1 MGYACF
7 YLAVVAACLLWSAAF
22 TAAAAKADR
31 GWRWLLVAVAIL
43 GPVFIILPALVMTWQ
58 LAFGPVPMITN
69 WFGPTLTAFL
79 AALIGGSWIA
89 WAGLARSHDRPL
101 RYSTEPVPLAA
112 HWPLVGLA
120 AMSALA
126 AAVAF
131 GTLLILDNAVAAQAP
146 YLRLEAA
153 SLIQASLPPAVPDSQ
168 NAAPLYEQACGALR
182 ADPAAAKECDSLL
195 RASETID
202 PFSPTAT
209 ELLTHHAAT
218 LDLLRRAADRDTCR
232 FQKDWTRP
240 SIDMAFPEEQAL
252 LFAARLLALEARR
265 EAADGNTT
273 DALRD
278 VVRLHRIG
286 RHASSGSF
294 LVCALIGYAIDRT
307 ALDTLTQ
314 VLPTLRK
321 SDLAALDTPD
331 MRDLVMAP
339 SALSVHLRCEEA
351 TLLTLFADLLG
362 EDFDVA
368 DYVRVM
374 VSPKP
379 LHVIYRE
386 PMLGFTRLFRSF
398 FLPADIAGCRAIM
411 QKYQGMAGKAEPYQ
425 AKLETEAV
433 EAELQTRSPGMHTSL
448 LVPAV
453 GDAFRWQADTLSLRR
468 AAAVLL
474 AATRQ
479 RLETGTVPAT
489 IADLTAKPAPPTTD
503 DPFAAGEPLRMKQAE
518 NVLLVYSVGPD
529 GEDDGGPVAPHADA
543 GPDTV
548 EGNDD
553 IGLRMAL

>member
-7 YLAVVAACLLWSAAF
+7 YLAVVTACLLWSAAF
-22 TAAAAKADR
+22 TAAAAKTAR
-31 GWRWLLVAVAIL
+31 NWRWLLVAVAIL
-43 GPVFIILPALVMTWQ
+43 GPVFIILPALVMTGL
-58 LAFGPVPMITN
+58 LAFGPLPMITN

-79 AALIGGSWIA
+79 AALSGGSWIA

-101 RYSTEPVPLAA
+101 PYSSEPLPLAIR
-112 HWPLVGLA
+112 WPLVGLA

-153 SLIQASLPPAVPDSQ
+153 ALIQAGLPPTVPDSQ
-168 NAAPLYEQACGALR
+168 NAAPLYEQACGSLR
-182 ADPAAAKECDSLL
+182 ADPAAAKEPDSLL

-202 PFSPTAT
+202 PFSPAAT
-209 ELLTHHAAT
+209 ELLARHTAT

-240 SIDMAFPEEQAL
+240 SIDMAFPELQAL
-252 LFAARLLALEARR
+252 VFAARLLSLEARR
-265 EAADGNTT
+265 EAADGNTG

-278 VVRLHRIG
+278 VVRLHRIS
-286 RHASSGSF
+286 RHAGSGPF
-294 LVCALIGYAIDRT
+294 LISALIGSVIDRT

-321 SDLAALDTPD
+321 SDLATLDTPEI
-331 MRDLVMAP
+331 RDLVMAP
-339 SALSVHLRCEEA
+339 PGLTLQLRGEEA
-351 TLLTLFADLLG
+351 TLLTLYADLLS

-368 DYVRVM
+368 NYVRFM
-374 VSPKP
+374 VNPKP
-379 LHVIYRE
+379 LPVIYRE

-398 FLPADIAGCRAIM
+398 FLPADLAGCRAIM
-411 QKYQGMAGKAEPYQ
+411 QKYQEMSGKAEPHQ
-425 AKLETEAV
+425 SKLETEAV
-433 EAELQTRSPGMHTSL
+433 EAAFQTRSPGMHTSL

-453 GDAFRWQADTLSLRR
+453 GDAFRWQAQQLSLRR

-479 RLETGTVPAT
+479 RLESGTAPAT
-489 IADLTAKPAPPTTD
+489 IADLAAKPAPPTID
-503 DPFAAGEPLRMKQAE
+503 DPFAAGELLRMKQAE
-518 NVLLVYSVGPD
+518 NALLVYSVGPD
-529 GEDDGGPVAPHADA
+529 GEDDGGPVTPSADA
-543 GPDTV
+543 TTNVV

-553 IGLRMAL
+553 VGLRMAL

>member
-1 MGYACF
+1 MGYVCF
-7 YLAVVAACLLWSAAF
+7 YLAVVAACLLWSAAC
-22 TAAAAKADR
+22 TAAAAR
-31 GWRWLLVAVAIL
+31 NERCWRWLLVAVAVL
-43 GPVFIILPALVMTWQ
+43 LPVVIILPALVMTGL
-58 LAFGPVPMITN
+58 LAFGPLPMITN

-89 WAGLARSHDRPL
+89 WAGLARSHNRPL
-101 RYSTEPVPLAA
+101 RYASEPVSLAIR
-112 HWPLVGLA
+112 WPLFGLA
-120 AMSALA
+120 AMSVLA

-182 ADPAAAKECDSLL
+182 ADPNAAKGPDSLL
-195 RASETID
+195 QASETID
-202 PFSPTAT
+202 AFSPAAT
-209 ELLTHHAAT
+209 ELLAQHAAT

-240 SIDMAFPEEQAL
+240 SLDMAFPEEQAL
-252 LFAARLLALEARR
+252 IFAARFLSLKARR
-265 EAADGNTT
+265 EAVDGNTT

-286 RHASSGSF
+286 RHAASGPF
-294 LVCALIGYAIDRT
+294 LVSALIGYVIDRT

-321 SDLAALDTPD
+321 NDLAALDTPEI
-331 MRDLVMAP
+331 RDLVMAP
-339 SALSVHLRCEEA
+339 PALTMHLRGEEA

-362 EDFDVA
+362 EDFDVTT
-368 DYVRVM
+368 YVRVLM
-374 VSPKP
+374 SPKP
-379 LHVIYRE
+379 LPVMYRE
-386 PMLGFTRLFRSF
+386 PTLGLTRLFRSF
-398 FLPADIAGCRAIM
+398 FLPADLAGGRAIM
-411 QKYQGMAGKAEPYQ
+411 QKYQGMAGKAEPHQ
-425 AKLETEAV
+425 SKLETEAV

-453 GDAFRWQADTLSLRR
+453 GDVFRWQAQTLSLRR

-479 RLETGTVPAT
+479 RLETGTIPAT
-489 IADLTAKPAPPTTD
+489 ISELTAKPAPPTTE
-503 DPFAAGEPLRMKQAE
+503 DPFSAGEPLRMKQAE

-529 GEDDGGPVAPHADA
+529 GEDDGGPVTPSPAT
-543 GPDTV
+543 GTDTV

-553 IGLRMAL
+553 VGLRMAL

>member
-7 YLAVVAACLLWSAAF
+7 YLAVVAACLLWSAAL
-22 TAAAAKADR
+22 TAAAARAER
-31 GWRWLLVAVAIL
+31 GWRWLLEAAAIL
-43 GPVFIILPALVMTWQ
+43 VPVVIILPALVMTGQ
-58 LAFGPVPMITN
+58 LAFGPLPMITN

-79 AALIGGSWIA
+79 AVLIGCSWIA

-101 RYSTEPVPLAA
+101 QYSSEPVSLAIR
-112 HWPLVGLA
+112 WPLVGLA

-182 ADPAAAKECDSLL
+182 ADPAAAKGPDSLL
-195 RASETID
+195 RATETID
-202 PFSPTAT
+202 PFSPAAT
-209 ELLTHHAAT
+209 ELLAHHAAT

-240 SIDMAFPEEQAL
+240 SLDMAFPEEQAL
-252 LFAARLLALEARR
+252 LFAARLLSLEARR
-265 EAADGNTT
+265 EAADGDTA

-286 RHASSGSF
+286 RHAGSGPF
-294 LVCALIGYAIDRT
+294 LVCALIGFMIDRT
-307 ALDTLTQ
+307 ALETLTQ

-321 SDLAALDTPD
+321 SDLAALDTPE

-339 SALSVHLRCEEA
+339 PALTMHLRGEEA
-351 TLLTLFADLLG
+351 ALLTLFADLLG
-362 EDFDVA
+362 EDFDMTK
-368 DYVRVM
+368 YVRVM
-374 VSPKP
+374 VDEKP
-379 LHVIYRE
+379 LPALYRE
-386 PMLGFTRLFRSF
+386 PILGFTRLFRSF
-398 FLPADIAGCRAIM
+398 FLPGDLAGSRAIL
-411 QKYQGMAGKAEPYQ
+411 QKYQVIAGKAEPHQ
-425 AKLETEAV
+425 SQLKTEAV
-433 EAELQTRSPGMHTSL
+433 KAELQTRSPGMHTSL

-453 GDAFRWQADTLSLRR
+453 GDALRWQAQPLSLRR

-489 IADLTAKPAPPTTD
+489 ISELTAKPAPPTSE

-529 GEDDGGPVAPHADA
+529 GEDDGGPVTPSPAA
-543 GPDTV
+543 GTDTV

-553 IGLRMAL
+553 VGLRMAL

>member
-1 MGYACF
+1 MGYFCF
-7 YLAVVAACLLWSAAF
+7 YLAVVVACLLWSAAC
-22 TAAAAKADR
+22 TAAAAR
-31 GWRWLLVAVAIL
+31 TERCWRWLLVAVAVL
-43 GPVFIILPALVMTWQ
+43 LPVVIILPALVMTGL
-58 LAFGPVPMITN
+58 LAFGPLPMITN

-89 WAGLARSHDRPL
+89 WAGLARSHNRPL
-101 RYSTEPVPLAA
+101 RYASEPVSLAIR
-112 HWPLVGLA
+112 WPLVGLA
-120 AMSALA
+120 AMSVLA

-153 SLIQASLPPAVPDSQ
+153 SLIQAGLPPAVPDSQ
-168 NAAPLYEQACGALR
+168 NAAPLYEQACTALR
-182 ADPAAAKECDSLL
+182 ADPNAAKGPDSLL

-202 PFSPTAT
+202 AFSPAAT
-209 ELLTHHAAT
+209 QLLAHHAAT

-240 SIDMAFPEEQAL
+240 SLDMAFPEEQAL
-252 LFAARLLALEARR
+252 VFAARLLSLKARR
-265 EAADGNTT
+265 EAADGNTA

-286 RHASSGSF
+286 RHAASGPF
-294 LVCALIGYAIDRT
+294 LVSALIGYVIDRT
-307 ALDTLTQ
+307 ALETLTQ

-321 SDLAALDTPD
+321 NDLAALDTPE

-339 SALSVHLRCEEA
+339 PALTMHLRGEEA

-362 EDFDVA
+362 EDFDMTK
-368 DYVRVM
+368 YVRVM
-374 VSPKP
+374 VDEKP
-379 LHVIYRE
+379 LPALYRE
-386 PMLGFTRLFRSF
+386 PTLGLTRLFRSF
-398 FLPADIAGCRAIM
+398 FLPGDLAGSRAIL
-411 QKYQGMAGKAEPYQ
+411 QKYQVIAGKAEPHQ
-425 AKLETEAV
+425 SKLKTEAV

-453 GDAFRWQADTLSLRR
+453 GDVFRWQAQTLSLRR

-489 IADLTAKPAPPTTD
+489 IADLTAKLAPPTTD

-529 GEDDGGPVAPHADA
+529 GEDDGGPVNPSAVPVT
-543 GPDTV
+543 DTV
-548 EGNDD
+548 VDNDD
-553 IGLRMAL
+553 VGLRMAL

>member
-43 GPVFIILPALVMTWQ
+43 VPVVTILPALMMTGV
-58 LAFGPVPMITN
+58 LAFGPLPMITN

-79 AALIGGSWIA
+79 AVLIGCSWIA

-101 RYSTEPVPLAA
+101 RFSSALVPLAA
-112 HWPLVGLA
+112 RWPLVGLA

-153 SLIQASLPPAVPDSQ
+153 ALIQNSLPPAVPDSQ

-182 ADPAAAKECDSLL
+182 ADPAAAQGPESLL
-195 RASETID
+195 QASETID
-202 PFSPTAT
+202 PFSPAAT
-209 ELLTHHAAT
+209 ELLARHAAT

-252 LFAARLLALEARR
+252 IFAARLLSLQARR
-265 EAADGNTT
+265 EATDGNTV

-286 RHASSGSF
+286 RHAGSGPF
-294 LVCALIGYAIDRT
+294 LVCALIGYAIDR
-307 ALDTLTQ
+307 AVLDTLTQ

-321 SDLAALDTPD
+321 SDLAALDTPEI
-331 MRDLVMAP
+331 RDLVMAP
-339 SALSVHLRCEEA
+339 PALTVHLRGEEA
-351 TLLTLFADLLG
+351 TLLTLFADLSG
-362 EDFDVA
+362 EDFDMA
-368 DYVRVM
+368 NYVRVM

-379 LHVIYRE
+379 LPLIYRE
-386 PMLGFTRLFRSF
+386 PMLGLTRLFRSF

-448 LVPAV
+448 LVPAT

-479 RLETGTVPAT
+479 RLETGTAPAT
-489 IADLTAKPAPPTTD
+489 IVDLTAKPAPPTTD
-503 DPFAAGEPLRMKQAE
+503 DPFAAGETLRMKQAE
-518 NVLLVYSVGPD
+518 NLLLVYSVGPD
-529 GEDDGGPVAPHADA
+529 GEDDGGPVAPHAAA
-543 GPDTV
+543 GTDTV

>member
-1 MGYACF
+1 MGYICL

-22 TAAAAKADR
+22 TAAAARAER

-43 GPVFIILPALVMTWQ
+43 VPVVTILPALMMTGL
-58 LAFGPVPMITN
+58 LAFGPLPMITN

-79 AALIGGSWIA
+79 AVLIGCSWIA

-101 RYSTEPVPLAA
+101 PYSSEPVPLAIR
-112 HWPLVGLA
+112 WPLVGLA

-153 SLIQASLPPAVPDSQ
+153 ALIQASLPPAVPDSQ
-168 NAAPLYEQACGALR
+168 NAAPLYEQASAALR
-182 ADPAAAKECDSLL
+182 ADPAAAKGPESLL
-195 RASETID
+195 QASETID
-202 PFSPTAT
+202 PFSPAAT
-209 ELLTHHAAT
+209 ELLAHHTAT

-240 SIDMAFPEEQAL
+240 AIDMAFPELQAL
-252 LFAARLLALEARR
+252 VFAARLLSLEARR
-265 EAADGNTT
+265 EAADGNTA

-278 VVRLHRIG
+278 VVRLHRMG
-286 RHASSGSF
+286 RHAGSGPF
-294 LVCALIGYAIDRT
+294 LLSALIGFVIDRT
-307 ALDTLTQ
+307 ALDTLAQ

-321 SDLAALDTPD
+321 NDLAALDTPEI
-331 MRDLVMAP
+331 RDLVMAP
-339 SALSVHLRCEEA
+339 PDLTVHLRGEEA

-368 DYVRVM
+368 NYVRVM
-374 VSPKP
+374 MSPKP
-379 LHVIYRE
+379 LPVLYRE
-386 PMLGFTRLFRSF
+386 PMLGITRLFRSF
-398 FLPADIAGCRAIM
+398 FLPADLAGCRAIM
-411 QKYQGMAGKAEPYQ
+411 QKYQEMAGKAEPHQ
-425 AKLETEAV
+425 AKLKTEAV
-433 EAELQTRSPGMHTSL
+433 EAELQTLSPGMHTSL

-453 GDAFRWQADTLSLRR
+453 GDAFRWQAQTVSLRR

-489 IADLTAKPAPPTTD
+489 IADLTAKLAPSTTD

-518 NVLLVYSVGPD
+518 KVLLVYSVGPD
-529 GEDDGGPVAPHADA
+529 GEDDGGPLTPSTDD
-543 GPDTV
+543 GIDTV

-553 IGLRMAL
+553 VGLRMAL